1 MADQV
6 ETQLRDYIIKRS
18 IRPGDSIH
26 KEMEMAE
33 ALGVSSNVVRET
45 LSWLRMAISRRNSS
59 MPCGRI

>member
-45 LSWLRMAISRRNSS
+45 LSWHLENL
-59 MPCGRI
+59 